1 MDGILTELGKRI
13 ADRWFA
19 FLILPGVPFA
29 AAVLVAWA
37 MARSGAAHALDVDIL
52 VRRLDSLGDAAST
65 TERVVIGC
73 LLLGGVVVTALLV
86 RELSL
91 TVHRLWTGRSN
102 ALRRVMAPGMRRRRR
117 TALDAARQGGYA
129 VPERYLPSRATW
141 IGDRFALVDER
152 VAAQYG
158 ISLARAWPRL
168 WQLHGPRSP
177 KIVTA
182 AWDEYAAAT
191 VRVAWAL
198 PYAALAPF
206 WWPAA
211 AVALALVLLG
221 WSQGRR
227 GADDFCLACEAAVD
241 LQLCRLAHMVGV
253 PLPHRRVTVTE
264 GREIDR
270 ILAKGAYLPLPRT
283 EPVRSAPRPADP

>member
-1 MDGILTELGKRI
+1 MMDGIFSELGKRI

-19 FLILPGVPFA
+19 FLILPGAPFA
-29 AAVLVAWA
+29 ATVVVAWA
-37 MARSGAAHALDVDIL
+37 MAPFGAVHALDLDIL
-52 VRRLDSLGDAAST
+52 VRRLDTYGATVT
-65 TERVVIGC
+65 TTKGIVIGC
-73 LLLGGVVVTALLV
+73 LLLGAVTVTALLV

-91 TVHRLWTGRSN
+91 AVHRLWTGRSN
-102 ALRRVMAPGMRRRRR
+102 ALRRVMNPGIQRRRRV
-117 TALDAARQGGYA
+117 ALDAAGHGGYA
-129 VPERYLPSRATW
+129 VPERYLPHRATW

-158 ISLARAWPRL
+158 VSLARVWPRL
-168 WQLHGPRSP
+168 WQLHDLRTP

-198 PYAALAPF
+198 PYAALSPF
-206 WWPAA
+206 WWPTLPI
-211 AVALALVLLG
+211 ALTLICLG

-241 LQLCRLAHMVGV
+241 VQLRRLAHIVGV
-253 PLPHRRVTVTE
+253 SLPHQRVTAAE
-264 GREIDR
+264 GHEIDR

-283 EPVRSAPRPADP
+283 DDDAQRPSH